1 VAPAVFSFFAG
12 RQPIP
17 RQIPENIRDFGIRPF
32 AWAVDKYNIVDRPAM
47 GSTSYCDEPLQPRID
62 DKSIFRQALS
72 GGVWQV
78 YRLRIAVS
86 PRDNKATGLNGIILN
101 SIWQQCISCLEGEIS
116 EQQLNTWI
124 LPLQVEADPN
134 TLKLLAPNRFVMD
147 WVRKHFLDRIRELV
161 TSLDDS
167 KSISVSLAIGSQT
180 PDIPTQSAA
189 PAPTA
194 PTRAYRSA
202 GLNEAHKF
210 RNFVEGKSNQ
220 LARAASIQVSS
231 HPGSEYN
238 PLYIYGGVGLG
249 KTHLMHAI
257 GNQIRENNPDANILY
272 VNCERFV
279 SDMVKA
285 LQHGRMNDFKNSYR
299 SLDALLIDDIQF
311 LADKSRSQE
320 EFFHTFNS
328 LYEAHAQMVITCDR
342 FPKEIEGLE
351 DRIRSRLGWGLAV
364 DIKPADLETRVAILN
379 SKAELA
385 DADVPAEVAFFIA
398 ERFKSNIRELE
409 GALKRVVAHS
419 RFTGQAITQE
429 LARLALKELLAVQ
442 DKPIT
447 IDNIQKLVAEYFK
460 IRVADLLSSRR
471 NRSITRPRQI
481 AMSLTKSLTRHSL
494 PEIGSAFG
502 GRDHTTVLHACRKIA
517 ELRSE
522 DRRIDEDVETL
533 TRMLSN

>member
-1 VAPAVFSFFAG
+1 MDEGNATDISNDNE
-12 RQPIP
+12 P
-17 RQIPENIRDFGIRPF
+17 RSRRCATASGPGFRRL
-32 AWAVDKYNIVDRPAM
+32 A
-47 GSTSYCDEPLQPRID
+47 D
-62 DKSIFRQALS
+62 DTNLA
-72 GGVWQV
+72 
-78 YRLRIAVS
+78 IATVI
-86 PRDNKATGLNGIILN
+86 TLN

-124 LPLQVEADPN
+124 LPLQAEQELN

-167 KSISVSLAIGSQT
+167 KSISVSLAIGSH
-180 PDIPTQSAA
+180 PRPPAEPA
-189 PAPTA
+189 EVPNMPAP
-194 PTRAYRSA
+194 RAYRSS
-202 GLNEAHKF
+202 GLNETQKF

-285 LQHGRMNDFKNSYR
+285 LQHSRMNDFKNSYR

-328 LYEAHAQMVITCDR
+328 LYEARAQMVITCDR

-364 DIKPADLETRVAILN
+364 DIKPPDLETRVAILN
-379 SKAELA
+379 SKAEES
-385 DADVPAEVAFFIA
+385 DAEVPDDVAFFIA

-409 GALKRVVAHS
+409 GALKRVVAHA
-419 RFTGQAITQE
+419 RFTGEPISPE
-429 LARLALKELLAVQ
+429 FARQALKELLAVQ

-447 IDNIQKLVAEYFK
+447 IDNIQKLVAEYYK

-471 NRSITRPRQI
+471 NRSIARPRQI
-481 AMSLTKSLTRHSL
+481 AMALAKQLTRHSL
-494 PEIGSAFG
+494 PEIGNAFG
-502 GRDHTTVLHACRKIA
+502 GRDHTTVLHACRKID
-517 ELRSE
+517 ELRRE
-522 DRRIDEDVETL
+522 DRRIDEDFENLV
-533 TRMLSN
+533 RMLSN

>member
-1 VAPAVFSFFAG
+1 MARFPVWLIIPCNLSAVG
-12 RQPIP
+12 Q
-17 RQIPENIRDFGIRPF
+17 
-32 AWAVDKYNIVDRPAM
+32 
-47 GSTSYCDEPLQPRID
+47 TS
-62 DKSIFRQALS
+62 
-72 GGVWQV
+72 G
-78 YRLRIAVS
+78 
-86 PRDNKATGLNGIILN
+86 NTLN
-101 SIWQQCISCLEGEIS
+101 SIWQQCISSLEGEIS

-124 LPLQVEADPN
+124 LPLQVEQELN

-147 WVRKHFLDRIRELV
+147 WVRKNFLDRIRELIS
-161 TSLDDS
+161 SLDDS
-167 KSISVSLAIGSQT
+167 KSISVSLSIGSQ
-180 PDIPTQSAA
+180 AA
-189 PAPTA
+189 TMPSDTAAEGPAP
-194 PTRAYRSA
+194 RAYRSS
-202 GLNEAHKF
+202 GLSDTLNF

-220 LARAASIQVSS
+220 LARAASIQISS
-231 HPGSEYN
+231 NPGSEYN
-238 PLYIYGGVGLG
+238 PLYVYGGVGLG

-257 GNQIRENNPDANILY
+257 GNQILENNPDANILY

-285 LQHGRMNDFKNSYR
+285 LQHSRMNDFKNSYR

-311 LADKSRSQE
+311 LADKNRSQE

-328 LYEAHAQMVITCDR
+328 LYEARAQMVITCDR

-364 DIKPADLETRVAILN
+364 DIKPADLETRVAILK

-385 DADVPAEVAFFIA
+385 EADVPDDVAFFIA

-409 GALKRVVAHS
+409 GALKRVVAHA
-419 RFTGQAITQE
+419 RFTGQSITQE
-429 LARLALKELLAVQ
+429 FARQALKELLAVQ

-471 NRSITRPRQI
+471 TRSITRPRQI
-481 AMSLTKSLTRHSL
+481 AMALCKLLTRHSL

-502 GRDHTTVLHACRKIA
+502 GRDHTTVLHACRKIE

-522 DRRIDEDVETL
+522 DQRIDEDIEIL
-533 TRMLSN
+533 ERMLSN

>member
-1 VAPAVFSFFAG
+1 M
-12 RQPIP
+12 
-17 RQIPENIRDFGIRPF
+17 N
-32 AWAVDKYNIVDRPAM
+32 
-47 GSTSYCDEPLQPRID
+47 L
-62 DKSIFRQALS
+62 
-72 GGVWQV
+72 
-78 YRLRIAVS
+78 
-86 PRDNKATGLNGIILN
+86 
-101 SIWQQCISCLEGEIS
+101 IWQQCISCLEGEIS

-124 LPLQVEADPN
+124 LPLQVEQDLN

-147 WVRKHFLDRIRELV
+147 WVRKHFLERIRELV
-161 TSLDDS
+161 SSLDDS
-167 KSISVSLAIGSQT
+167 KSISVSLAIGSQARADEPEAAVSSVASVST
-180 PDIPTQSAA
+180 PP
-189 PAPTA
+189 P
-194 PTRAYRSA
+194 RAYRSS
-202 GLNEAHKF
+202 GLNESQRFK
-210 RNFVEGKSNQ
+210 NFVEGKSNQ
-220 LARAASIQVSS
+220 LARAASIQISG

-285 LQHGRMNDFKNSYR
+285 LQHSRMNDFKNSYR

-342 FPKEIEGLE
+342 FPKEIDGLE

-364 DIKPADLETRVAILN
+364 DIKPPDLETRVAILN
-379 SKAELA
+379 SKAEQA
-385 DADVPAEVAFFIA
+385 SADVPDDVAFFIA

-409 GALKRVVAHS
+409 GALKRVVAHA
-419 RFTGQAITQE
+419 RFTGEPITQDF
-429 LARLALKELLAVQ
+429 ARQALKELLAVQ

-447 IDNIQKLVAEYFK
+447 IDNIQKLVAEYYK

-481 AMSLTKSLTRHSL
+481 AMSLAKSLTRHSL
-494 PEIGSAFG
+494 PEIGNAFG
-502 GRDHTTVLHACRKIA
+502 GRDHTTVLHACRKI
-517 ELRSE
+517 ESLRSE
-522 DRRIDEDVETL
+522 DRRIDEDYEIL
-533 TRMLSN
+533 ARMLSN

>member
-1 VAPAVFSFFAG
+1 
-12 RQPIP
+12 
-17 RQIPENIRDFGIRPF
+17 
-32 AWAVDKYNIVDRPAM
+32 
-47 GSTSYCDEPLQPRID
+47 
-62 DKSIFRQALS
+62 
-72 GGVWQV
+72 
-78 YRLRIAVS
+78 
-86 PRDNKATGLNGIILN
+86 LN
-101 SIWQQCISCLEGEIS
+101 SIWQQCISSLEGEIS

-124 LPLQVEADPN
+124 LPLQVEQDPN

-147 WVRKHFLDRIRELV
+147 WVRKHFLERICELV
-161 TSLDDS
+161 ASIDDS
-167 KSISVSLAIGSQT
+167 KSMSVSLIIGSQT
-180 PDIPTQSAA
+180 RSNPPPDTVQYAQS
-189 PAPTA
+189 PP
-194 PTRAYRSA
+194 PRAYRSS
-202 GLNEAHKF
+202 GLSESQRFK
-210 RNFVEGKSNQ
+210 NFVEGKSNQ

-231 HPGSEYN
+231 QPGSEYN

-257 GNQIRENNPDANILY
+257 GNRIRENNPDANILY

-285 LQHGRMNDFKNSYR
+285 LQHSRMDDFKSSYR

-311 LADKSRSQE
+311 LADKGRSQE

-328 LYEAHAQMVITCDR
+328 LYESHAQMVITCDR

-351 DRIRSRLGWGLAV
+351 DRLRSRLGWGLAV
-364 DIKPADLETRVAILN
+364 DIKPADLETRVAILK
-379 SKAELA
+379 SKAELVG
-385 DADVPAEVAFFIA
+385 ADVPDDVAFFIA

-409 GALKRVVAHS
+409 GALKRVVAHA
-419 RFTGQAITQE
+419 RFTGQQITQDF
-429 LARLALKELLAVQ
+429 ARLALKELLAVQ

-481 AMSLTKSLTRHSL
+481 AMSLAKSLTRHSL

-502 GRDHTTVLHACRKIA
+502 GRDHTTVLHACRKIE

-522 DRRIDEDVETL
+522 DRRIDEDVEIL
-533 TRMLSN
+533 ARMLSN

>member
-1 VAPAVFSFFAG
+1 
-12 RQPIP
+12 
-17 RQIPENIRDFGIRPF
+17 
-32 AWAVDKYNIVDRPAM
+32 M
-47 GSTSYCDEPLQPRID
+47 
-62 DKSIFRQALS
+62 
-72 GGVWQV
+72 
-78 YRLRIAVS
+78 
-86 PRDNKATGLNGIILN
+86 N
-101 SIWQQCISCLEGEIS
+101 SIWQQCISSLEGEIS

-124 LPLQVEADPN
+124 LPLQVEQDPN

-147 WVRKHFLDRIRELV
+147 WVRKHFLERICELV
-161 TSLDDS
+161 ASIDDS
-167 KSISVSLAIGSQT
+167 KSISVSLIIGSQT
-180 PDIPTQSAA
+180 RGTPPPDAAEYPQS
-189 PAPTA
+189 PP
-194 PTRAYRSA
+194 PRAYRSS
-202 GLNEAHKF
+202 GLNESHRFK
-210 RNFVEGKSNQ
+210 NFVEGKSNQ

-231 HPGSEYN
+231 QPGSEYN

-257 GNQIRENNPDANILY
+257 GNRIRENNPDANILY

-285 LQHGRMNDFKNSYR
+285 LQHSRMDDFKSSYR

-311 LADKSRSQE
+311 LADKGRSQE
-320 EFFHTFNS
+320 EYFHTFNS
-328 LYEAHAQMVITCDR
+328 LYESHAQMVITCDR

-351 DRIRSRLGWGLAV
+351 DRLRSRLGWGLAV
-364 DIKPADLETRVAILN
+364 DIKPADLETRVAILK
-379 SKAELA
+379 SKAEQA
-385 DADVPAEVAFFIA
+385 GADVPDDVAFFIA

-409 GALKRVVAHS
+409 GALKRVVAHA
-419 RFTGQAITQE
+419 RFTGQQITQE
-429 LARLALKELLAVQ
+429 FARLALKELLAVQ

-481 AMSLTKSLTRHSL
+481 AMSLAKSLTRHSL

-502 GRDHTTVLHACRKIA
+502 GRDHTTVLHACRKVE

-522 DRRIDEDVETL
+522 DRRIDEDVEIL
-533 TRMLSN
+533 ARMLSN

>member
-1 VAPAVFSFFAG
+1 
-12 RQPIP
+12 
-17 RQIPENIRDFGIRPF
+17 
-32 AWAVDKYNIVDRPAM
+32 M
-47 GSTSYCDEPLQPRID
+47 
-62 DKSIFRQALS
+62 
-72 GGVWQV
+72 
-78 YRLRIAVS
+78 
-86 PRDNKATGLNGIILN
+86 N

-124 LPLQVEADPN
+124 LPLQVEQDPN

-167 KSISVSLAIGSQT
+167 KSISVSLSIGSQT
-180 PDIPTQSAA
+180 RVSEPEPVAA
-189 PAPTA
+189 DSPP
-194 PTRAYRSA
+194 PRAYRSS
-202 GLNEAHKF
+202 GLNESHKF

-220 LARAASIQVSS
+220 LARAASIQISS
-231 HPGSEYN
+231 QPGSEYN

-285 LQHGRMNDFKNSYR
+285 LQHSRMNDFKNSYR

-364 DIKPADLETRVAILN
+364 DIKPPDLETRVAILN
-379 SKAELA
+379 SKAEQVN
-385 DADVPAEVAFFIA
+385 ADVPDDVAFFIA

-409 GALKRVVAHS
+409 GALKRVVAHA
-419 RFTGQAITQE
+419 RFTGQPITQE
-429 LARLALKELLAVQ
+429 FARQALKELLAVQ

-481 AMSLTKSLTRHSL
+481 AMSLAKSLTRHSL
-494 PEIGSAFG
+494 PEIGNAFG
-502 GRDHTTVLHACRKIA
+502 GRDHTTVLHACRKVE
-517 ELRSE
+517 ELRGE
-522 DRRIDEDVETL
+522 DRRIDEDVEIL
-533 TRMLSN
+533 ERMLSN

>member
-1 VAPAVFSFFAG
+1 MNP
-12 RQPIP
+12 
-17 RQIPENIRDFGIRPF
+17 
-32 AWAVDKYNIVDRPAM
+32 
-47 GSTSYCDEPLQPRID
+47 
-62 DKSIFRQALS
+62 
-72 GGVWQV
+72 
-78 YRLRIAVS
+78 
-86 PRDNKATGLNGIILN
+86 
-101 SIWQQCISCLEGEIS
+101 IWQQCISCLEGEIS

-124 LPLQVEADPN
+124 LPLQVEQELN
-134 TLKLLAPNRFVMD
+134 TLKLMAPNRFVMD
-147 WVRKHFLDRIRELV
+147 WVRKHFLERIRELV

-167 KSISVSLAIGSQT
+167 KSISVSLSIGSHARAEE
-180 PDIPTQSAA
+180 PAEPTTRV
-189 PAPTA
+189 PART
-194 PTRAYRSA
+194 YRSS
-202 GLNEAHKF
+202 GLNETQQFK
-210 RNFVEGKSNQ
+210 NFVEGKSNQ
-220 LARAASIQVSS
+220 LARAASIQISS
-231 HPGSEYN
+231 NPGSEYN

-285 LQHGRMNDFKNSYR
+285 LQHSRMNDFKNSYR

-328 LYEAHAQMVITCDR
+328 LYEARAQMVITCDR

-364 DIKPADLETRVAILN
+364 DIKPPDLETRVAILN
-379 SKAELA
+379 SKAEQA
-385 DADVPAEVAFFIA
+385 NAEMPDDVAFFIA

-409 GALKRVVAHS
+409 GALKRVVAHA
-419 RFTGQAITQE
+419 RFTGEPITQE
-429 LARLALKELLAVQ
+429 FARQALKELLAVQ

-447 IDNIQKLVAEYFK
+447 IDNIQKLVAEYYK

-481 AMSLTKSLTRHSL
+481 AMALAKALTRHSL
-494 PEIGSAFG
+494 PEIGNAFG
-502 GRDHTTVLHACRKIA
+502 GRDHTTVLHACRKIE
-517 ELRSE
+517 ELRGD
-522 DRRIDEDVETL
+522 DRRIDEDFEIL
-533 TRMLSN
+533 ARMLSN

>member
-1 VAPAVFSFFAG
+1 
-12 RQPIP
+12 
-17 RQIPENIRDFGIRPF
+17 
-32 AWAVDKYNIVDRPAM
+32 
-47 GSTSYCDEPLQPRID
+47 
-62 DKSIFRQALS
+62 
-72 GGVWQV
+72 
-78 YRLRIAVS
+78 
-86 PRDNKATGLNGIILN
+86 LNP
-101 SIWQQCISCLEGEIS
+101 IWQQCISSLEGEIS

-124 LPLQVEADPN
+124 LPLQVEQDPN

-147 WVRKHFLDRIRELV
+147 WVRKHFLERICELV
-161 TSLDDS
+161 ASIDDN
-167 KSISVSLAIGSQT
+167 KSMSVSLIIGSQT
-180 PDIPTQSAA
+180 RSNQPPEMVQYAKS
-189 PAPTA
+189 PAPRT
-194 PTRAYRSA
+194 YRSS
-202 GLNEAHKF
+202 GLNESHRFK
-210 RNFVEGKSNQ
+210 NFVEGKSNQ

-231 HPGSEYN
+231 QPGSEYN

-257 GNQIRENNPDANILY
+257 GNRIRENNPEANILY

-285 LQHGRMNDFKNSYR
+285 LQHSRMDDFKSSYR

-311 LADKSRSQE
+311 LADKGRSQE

-328 LYEAHAQMVITCDR
+328 LYESQAQMVITCDR

-351 DRIRSRLGWGLAV
+351 DRLRSRLGWGLAV
-364 DIKPADLETRVAILN
+364 DIKPADLETRVAILK
-379 SKAELA
+379 SKAELVG
-385 DADVPAEVAFFIA
+385 ADVPDDVAFFIA

-409 GALKRVVAHS
+409 GALKRVVAHA
-419 RFTGQAITQE
+419 RFTGQQITQE
-429 LARLALKELLAVQ
+429 FARLALKELLAVQ

-481 AMSLTKSLTRHSL
+481 AMSLAKSLTRHSL

-502 GRDHTTVLHACRKIA
+502 GRDHTTVLHACRKVE

-522 DRRIDEDVETL
+522 DRRIDEDVEIL
-533 TRMLSN
+533 ARMLSN